1 MTFSRHSN
9 KLTVLDKPYAN
20 RCNSHTSVFLLM
32 ESIFVSPA
40 EPAERSS
47 RITISYPQLRSLGY
61 LRPATPADL
70 PEKQGEFCVRQI
82 VEGDTGWGVMESWPV
97 FPGMDLIWFDM
108 STDCDLTLPADPEHR
123 LEILCCYE
131 GRCEIQGGHRR
142 YCYMEEGDLAVCS
155 ASPDIGLTGFPSGRF
170 RGICIRINMNPE
182 TRDLPG
188 ILRNFSIHLPDL
200 YRAAGRSG
208 ILPMTDCTAA
218 KHIFAELREQHHQFR
233 PDFLKL
239 KIIELL
245 LVLSVPE
252 NAESDLSFPTLTGY
266 QVSTVKEI
274 RNFMVEHFDEHYTTM
289 DLSARF
295 HFSATSLKQ
304 WFRIIYGSSMYAY
317 LKHCRMEIA
326 RALLLRTDYSVL
338 QVALY
343 VGYENRQKFS
353 SAFRDEVGMTP
364 KQYRLSQT
372 DLSQIRPAN

>member
-1 MTFSRHSN
+1 
-9 KLTVLDKPYAN
+9 
-20 RCNSHTSVFLLM
+20 M

-61 LRPATPADL
+61 LRPVTPADL
-70 PEKQGEFCVRQI
+70 PEEQGEFCARQI

-252 NAESDLSFPTLTGY
+252 NTESDLSFPTLTGY

-317 LKHCRMEIA
+317 LKSCRMEIA

-343 VGYENRQKFS
+343 VGYENPSKFS
-353 SAFRDEVGMTP
+353 SAFRDETGMTP

>member
-1 MTFSRHSN
+1 
-9 KLTVLDKPYAN
+9 
-20 RCNSHTSVFLLM
+20 M

-252 NAESDLSFPTLTGY
+252 NTESDLSFPTLTGY

-317 LKHCRMEIA
+317 LKSCRMEIA

-343 VGYENRQKFS
+343 VGYENPSKFS
-353 SAFRDEVGMTP
+353 SAFRDETGMTP

-372 DLSQIRPAN
+372 DLRQIRPAN